1 MVRIGIRS
9 DISRRADLIIGL
21 VGIAVLAAVWCSLTY
36 GGLIRPVFLPT
47 PTSMWQGI
55 MNFHGRN
62 WLIPAIWRSFWRVT
76 KSLFLVTLV
85 GVPMGILMGTFT
97 PVDAFLRKI
106 ISGAKSIPTT
116 GIVGLIV
123 VWFSIEERAKIVFL
137 FIGAIFYMIIL
148 VKNAVIKVPAD
159 YVRVALDLGANKR
172 QMIWR
177 VLLPG
182 ALPQIWEAIAVCNGI
197 MWTYIVL
204 AEFIN
209 SNEEQLGLGY
219 LLQIGSRTQD
229 SGKVFAT
236 LTIIAVISSLTDY
249 LLQLVRRRF
258 LNW

>member
-1 MVRIGIRS
+1 MWR
-9 DISRRADLIIGL
+9 GL
-21 VGIAVLAAVWCSLTY
+21 VD
-36 GGLIRPVFLPT
+36 
-47 PTSMWQGI
+47 
-55 MNFHGRN
+55 FHDRN
-62 WLIPAIWRSFWRVT
+62 WLIPAIWRSFRRVT
-76 KSLFLVTLV
+76 ESLFLVIII
-85 GVPMGILMGTFT
+85 GVPLGVVMGTFT

-123 VWFSIEERAKIVFL
+123 VWFSVEERAKIVFL

-148 VKNAVIKVPAD
+148 VKNAVVKVPED
-159 YVRVALDLGANKR
+159 YVRVALDLGASGR

-182 ALPQIWEAIAVCNGI
+182 ALPQIWEAIGVCNGI

-236 LTIIAVISSLTDY
+236 LTVIALISSITDY
-249 LLQLVRRRF
+249 CLQLVRRRF

>member
-1 MVRIGIRS
+1 LRVGVRSQISSRS
-9 DISRRADLIIGL
+9 DLLISLTGIGVLVLI
-21 VGIAVLAAVWCSLTY
+21 WCSLTY
-36 GGLIRPVFLPT
+36 GGFVKPVFLPT
-47 PTSMWQGI
+47 PTDMWRGLVD
-55 MNFHGRN
+55 FYSRN
-62 WLIPAIWRSFWRVT
+62 WLIPAIWRSLRRVT
-76 KSLFLVTLV
+76 ESLILVTIA
-85 GVPMGILMGTFT
+85 GVPIGLLMGSFT

-116 GIVGLIV
+116 GIVGLII

-148 VKNAVIKVPAD
+148 VKNAVLKIPEE
-159 YVRVALDLGANKR
+159 YIRVALDLGANRR

-177 VLLPG
+177 VILPG

-229 SGKVFAT
+229 TGKVFAT
-236 LTIIAVISSLTDY
+236 LTVIAIISSFTDY
-249 LLQLVRRRF
+249 VFQSLRRRF
-258 LNW
+258 LDW